1 MVALAPSSRDTVMTD
16 GTARLYR
23 FPAGA
28 PGGPPVL
35 LVPSLINRWYVLDL
49 RAGSSMV
56 EGLTA
61 AGLDVFCLDWGEPN
75 DEDRYLE
82 WDDVVARLSRTIRRV
97 RREVGGEAVGV
108 LGYCIGGTLS
118 TIHTALEPDSVSA
131 LVNLAGPIDFS
142 EAGFLGH
149 MTNPRW
155 FDPEAIAG
163 AGNMSAQQ
171 MQAGFVALRPTAPL
185 SKWVGFLDRLGD
197 AERLEALQS
206 LETWA
211 SDNIAFPA
219 AAYVRY
225 IKELYQENRLIKGEH
240 AVRGQKVDLSRITCP
255 VMTVTTGRDVICPP
269 PSALALNQRASSED
283 KRHVSIPGGHVGAV
297 VGEKARTILYP
308 ALAKFFRETC
318 SSSRASR
325 A

>member
-1 MVALAPSSRDTVMTD
+1 MVALAPSSRDTVMVD

-23 FPAGA
+23 FPAGT

-97 RREVGGEAVGV
+97 RREVGGEPIGV

-118 TIHTALEPDSVSA
+118 TIHTALEPESVSA

-171 MQAGFVALRPTAPL
+171 MQAGFVALRPTAPI

-225 IKELYQENRLIKGEH
+225 IKELYQDNRLIKGEH
-240 AVRGQKVDLSRITCP
+240 AVRGKKVDLSRITCP
-255 VMTVTTGRDVICPP
+255 VMTVTTSRDVICPP

-283 KRHVSIPGGHVGAV
+283 KRHVAIPGGHVGAV
-297 VGEKARTILYP
+297 VGEKARTILFP
-308 ALAKFFRETC
+308 ALAKFFAETR
-318 SSSRASR
+318 STVEA
-325 A
+325 